1 METTEQMGQSGQQV
15 TLEKFI
21 PLSQFEPGRY
31 KITIQVTDNI
41 SKQSISPAAEF
52 TVKAP
57 APVAAKTN

>member
-1 METTEQMGQSGQQV
+1 MGQTGQQV

-31 KITIQVTDNI
+31 KIIVQVTDNI
-41 SKQSISPAAEF
+41 SKQTVSPAAEF

-57 APVAAKTN
+57 VPVAAKTN